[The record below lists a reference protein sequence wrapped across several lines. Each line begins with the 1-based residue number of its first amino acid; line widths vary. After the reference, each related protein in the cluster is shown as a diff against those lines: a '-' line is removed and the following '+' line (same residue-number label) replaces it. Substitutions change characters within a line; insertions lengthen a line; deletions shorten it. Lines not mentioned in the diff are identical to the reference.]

1 MSTLKTNN
9 IQHVDRSEPSI
20 IINTDGSVSIAGTV
34 SYEDSTNVDSV
45 GVVTARKQLHVGTG
59 VSIAAGGLNVTSGI
73 STFVD
78 VSARNITGVAATFS
92 HTHIDMADSI
102 RHIGDTNTKIR
113 FPAANTFTVETAGS
127 ERVRVTSS
135 GVVGINTVGARG
147 ATLEIQDIGSTGPT
161 LLLAGATDTEG
172 DLAIPDGQDFNIG
185 HWNNVDTFTERFHI
199 TSAGKIGIGIANP
212 DELLHIFSS
221 SSNSK
226 IVLEADNNSAE
237 NGLFWVDEGDSTQS
251 EFYYDHAGNKH
262 HLKVNGNGFEIY
274 SKQTNSTIVQV
285 GHGNGYNDLVV
296 PNGEVGIG
304 TGNPASDLH
313 ILDTLPRIILEDSD
327 SGRYLTRWWQSGN
340 ATVFDIDSEDT
351 GGSPYFMFKSGGI
364 ERLRITDSGLV
375 GIGTDSPA
383 QPLHISRGSA
393 VARIQSTD
401 ASNSARLE
409 IIGANDSYS
418 GLHLG
423 DVDDVDVGRIRY
435 YHGGSYPNSMRFTT
449 GATDH
454 MMIHSGGVVSFN
466 SGIELGS
473 GLDATAANT
482 LDDYEEGT
490 WSPIL
495 ADNSGNTSTFGGVTS
510 ATYTKIGNSVR
521 LSLRAVNMQ
530 TTGLTS
536 SDPLYVKGLPF
547 DTVGYSYGAC
557 WLRTFLNGNW
567 GADKCMVF
575 GYFESNKA
583 FFQGDNGATGGL
595 TLTVNDVSHNNS
607 DLFFTVVYTT
617 NA

>member
-20 IINTDGSVSIAGTV
+20 IINTDGSVNIAGTV

-78 VSARNITGVAATFS
+78 VSARNIAGVAATFS

-113 FPAANTFTVETAGS
+113 FPTANTFTVETAGS

-226 IVLEADNNSAE
+226 IVLEADNNSAN
-237 NGLFWVDEGDSTQS
+237 NGVFWVDEGDNTQS
-251 EFYYDHAGNKH
+251 EFYYSHADNKQF
-262 HLKVNGNGFEIY
+262 LNVNGNGFEIY
-274 SKQTNSTIVQV
+274 SKQTNSTIAKI
-285 GHGNGYNDLVV
+285 GHGNGYNDFVV

-340 ATVFDIDSEDT
+340 ATVFDIDSENT
-351 GGSPYFMFKSGGI
+351 GGNPYFMFKSGAI
-364 ERLRITDSGLV
+364 ERLRITDSGAV
-375 GIGTDSPA
+375 GIGTDAPEND
-383 QPLHISRGSA
+383 LHIMDGSA
-393 VARIQSTD
+393 TLKMTSTGS
-401 ASNSARLE
+401 ATSARL
-409 IIGANDSYS
+409 IIESEADSY
-418 GLHLG
+418 GGVHFG
-423 DVDDVDVGRIRY
+423 DPSDEDVGRIRY
-435 YHGGSYPNSMRFTT
+435 YHGGSYPNSMRFATS
-449 GATDH
+449 ATDQ

-466 SGIELGS
+466 NGIELGS

-490 WSPIL
+490 WTPVL
-495 ADNSGNTSTFGGVTS
+495 ADNSGNTSSFGSVTS

-536 SDPLYVKGLPF
+536 SDPIYIQGLPF
-547 DTVGYSYGAC
+547 DTVGYTYGAC

-595 TLTVNDVSHNNS
+595 TLTINDLTNNQS
-607 DLFFTVVYTT
+607 DLFFTVVYIT
-617 NA
+617 NS